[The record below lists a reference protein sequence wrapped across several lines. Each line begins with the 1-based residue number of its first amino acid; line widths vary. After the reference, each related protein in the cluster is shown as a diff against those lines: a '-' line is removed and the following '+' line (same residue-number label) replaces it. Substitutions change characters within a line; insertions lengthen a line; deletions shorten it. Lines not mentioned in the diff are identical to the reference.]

1 MHLHIVRFNLTVTQ
15 GPQLQVWVVP
25 LSPRDLSTP
34 GLTAAEICWH
44 SEFVRVWQ
52 AVTPPSPIGSF
63 TSNIHTT
70 TLHLNAFRGVRAI
83 SKFDQPFTP
92 THKSSENFS
101 TFTSSVLHPGT
112 TGTSTCSWVDHL
124 VSRLYPLPI
133 ALFRLAFAAPP
144 VHKTL
149 NLVVSNNSQAHYAKG
164 TWSLVRRL
172 APTACRRTVSGSIA
186 LRFLR
191 FFSPFLHSTG
201 SLSVSREYLALPDGT
216 GRFRQDF
223 SGPALLRI
231 LNVHKSFTC
240 TGLSPC
246 IVHLSMNIPLKSIH
260 DNQSY
265 NPNM

>member
-83 SKFDQPFTP
+83 SEFDQPFTP
-92 THKSSENFS
+92 THKSSGNFS
-101 TFTSSVLHPGT
+101 TFISSVLHPGT
-112 TGTSTCSWVDHL
+112 TGTSTCSWVDHS

-133 ALFRLAFAAPP
+133 ALFRLAFATPP
-144 VHKTL
+144 VLKTL

-164 TWSLVRRL
+164 TWSLALPPLVGVRFQGL
-172 APTACRRTVSGSIA
+172 
-186 LRFLR
+186 
-191 FFSPFLHSTG
+191 LHSASCG
-201 SLSVSREYLALPDGT
+201 SFHL
-216 GRFRQDF
+216 
-223 SGPALLRI
+223 
-231 LNVHKSFTC
+231 SFTV
-240 TGLSPC
+240 LVHYRSLESIQPYRMVPADSDRVSPAPPY
-246 IVHLSMNIPLKSIH
+246 SGF
-260 DNQSY
+260 
-265 NPNM
+265 